1 MTRIKGGEIRRKK
14 KNDTMSPAIM
24 TVETKAK

>member
-14 KNDTMSPAIM
+14 KKDTMSPAIM
-24 TVETKAK
+24 AVETKAK